1 METITWRLGT
11 DAALGLVNSAHGPG
25 SHYRRRAR
33 AGDPP
38 HDHLTTP
45 EAALEFLSTHAI
57 PVPDAP
63 PSVAHLERL
72 RGLRAAILAL
82 ADDPSVDVEAWRA
95 DRAAALSD
103 VTFRLRPD
111 GAMRSA
117 ADGWDGIADDL
128 VPAALALSAERERFR
143 RCGNPLCGWL
153 FVDRS
158 RGGRRLWCEAAVC
171 GNRVKVGRHRKRRA
185 AEVRAADQPPR

>member
-38 HDHLTTP
+38 HDHLDTP
-45 EAALEFLSTHAI
+45 EAAVEFLSTHAI
-57 PVPDAP
+57 PVPDDP
-63 PSVAHLERL
+63 PTRGHLERL
-72 RGLRAAILAL
+72 RALRAAVLAL
-82 ADDPSVDVEAWRA
+82 ADDPSTDLDAWRA
-95 DRAAALSD
+95 ERTATLATA
-103 VTFRLRPD
+103 TFRIRAD
-111 GAMRSA
+111 GTMRSTA
-117 ADGWDGIADDL
+117 GGWDGVVDDL
-128 VPAALALSAERERFR
+128 VPAALALSDERDRFR
-143 RCGNPLCGWL
+143 RCENPLCRWL

-171 GNRVKVGRHRKRRA
+171 GNRVKVGRHRMRRA
-185 AEVRAADQPPR
+185 AGVATAG